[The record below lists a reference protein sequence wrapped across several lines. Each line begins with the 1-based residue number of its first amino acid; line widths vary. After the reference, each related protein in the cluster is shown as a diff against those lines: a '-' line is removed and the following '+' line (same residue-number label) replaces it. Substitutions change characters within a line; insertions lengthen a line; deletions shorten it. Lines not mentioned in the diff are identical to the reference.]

1 MEDRTRGFLLVV
13 LAALCLST
21 IPTVIKLGLRDG
33 ADPLQLLA
41 PRMILGATLLWV
53 WVGITRP
60 HRLRID
66 RRGLRDCALAGA
78 INSAS
83 LALFYLGLRRLDA
96 AVAILIFSIFPAI
109 LLLMLHLR
117 GESVTRRDMVRL
129 TLGVAGVALVA
140 NAGGAVDL
148 LGIALMLGC
157 ATMYSWYVVVVH
169 TRLVSYPASTTAVW
183 IVTSFALIVLVA
195 RLIAAPAASLTP
207 VGWGVVIWSAVLGT
221 TVARVATIQGIRLL
235 GGGETALLMP
245 VETVLS
251 VTWAAFFLGDR
262 INLTQAGGAA
272 LVLASVL
279 LATAF
284 RRWKPWEL

>member
-1 MEDRTRGFLLVV
+1 MKDRTRGFLLVV

-21 IPTVIKLGLRDG
+21 IPTAIKLGLRDG

-41 PRMILGATLLWV
+41 SRMILGAALLWL
-53 WVGITRP
+53 WVALTRP

-66 RRGLRDCALAGA
+66 RRGLLNCALAGA
-78 INSAS
+78 INTVS
-83 LALFYLGLRRLDA
+83 LFLFYLGLRRLDA
-96 AVAILIFSIFPAI
+96 SVVILIFSIFPAI

-117 GESVTRRDMVRL
+117 GESVTRRDMIRL
-129 TLGVAGVALVA
+129 TLAVAGVALVA
-140 NAGGAVDL
+140 NVGGAVDL
-148 LGIALMLGC
+148 LGVALILGC
-157 ATMYSWYVVVVH
+157 ATIYAGYVVVVH

-195 RLIAAPAASLTP
+195 RLVAAPAEPLNQA
-207 VGWGVVIWSAVLGT
+207 GWGVVIWSAVLGT
-221 TVARVATIQGIRLL
+221 AVARVANIEGIRLL

-251 VTWAAFFLGDR
+251 VTWAALFLGDR
-262 INLTQAGGAA
+262 ISLTQASGAA

-284 RRWKPWEL
+284 RRRKPWEP